1 MRRLRLTHA
10 LTAVA
15 LLGLCWTWVDARE
28 QTAAQPR
35 PATPAPAKPAPAKP
49 VAASPAPTQS
59 HKATLDRYCVT
70 CHSDRLK
77 TAGLTLESIDTANIA
92 GAPDVWEKVVR
103 KVRVGMM
110 PPQGSPAPD
119 AASRAALVSWL
130 TGELDAHAAAHP
142 DPGRPLVHRLNR
154 AEYGNAIRDLLDL
167 EIDPASLLPADDS
180 AYGFDN
186 VADVLGVSPVLLE
199 RYLSAAGKVSAL
211 AVGDP
216 DSGVAS
222 ETFRVRQDASQDR
235 HVEGLPIGTVGGMLA
250 HTTMPLDGEYV
261 IQPRLFRTNLGA
273 MRGLEYAH
281 QLEITVDGARVHL
294 ASFGGDEDFKAS
306 LKNPT
311 LAGDDVEARSR
322 ARVRLTA
329 GPHTIGVAF
338 IEKTAAQNS
347 WRLQPF
353 LRSSHD
359 TFDPTGYP
367 HIDVFSV
374 TGPYNAMGSGD
385 TPSRRRVFLCR
396 PATTAEE
403 EPCARRIVSTLARLA
418 YRGQATDEDI
428 QRLMS
433 FYATGRRD
441 GNFEKGIQLAL
452 QRMLAS
458 AKFALRV
465 ERDPTNTKPGSVYPL
480 HSLDLASR
488 LSFFLWSS
496 LPDDELLRVAEQGTL
511 RTPVVLRQQL
521 RRMLA
526 DPKSEALVTNFA
538 GQWLYLRNLKN
549 MVPLSTEF
557 VDFDDNLR
565 RAFEQEAELFF
576 ASIMRENRSV
586 LDLMDAN
593 YTFINE
599 RLAKHYNIPGVYG
612 SHYRRV
618 TLTDEARRGLL
629 GKGAILMVTSHTDR
643 TSPVVRGKWVLDN
656 LLGAPPP
663 PMPANVP
670 PLDENGQQAG
680 RVLTMRERME
690 VHRRNPVCANCHKI
704 MDPIGLAMENFDAV
718 GSWRTRE
725 GGTHG
730 TAIDASGVLLDG
742 TKVDGIVSLRKALM
756 RNPEIFVGTFV
767 EKMMTYALGRGVA
780 ATDMPTV
787 RQIVRDGGSQN
798 YRFAAMVEGI
808 VNSAAFQMR
817 RVPTAQE
824 QSE

>member
-1 MRRLRLTHA
+1 MLTRA
-10 LTAVA
+10 VTAGVVLT
-15 LLGLCWTWVDARE
+15 LCCTWVEGRE
-28 QTAAQPR
+28 QTA
-35 PATPAPAKPAPAKP
+35 PAASAPAPAVAQTAP
-49 VAASPAPTQS
+49 AASPAPGQQYR
-59 HKATLDRYCVT
+59 AVIDRYCVT

-77 TAGLTLESIDTANIA
+77 TGGLSLQHIDTTNIA
-92 GAPDVWEKVVR
+92 ANTETWEKVVR

-119 AASRAALVSWL
+119 VQSRDAFVSGL
-130 TGELDAHAAAHP
+130 TSALDAHARARP
-142 DPGRPLVHRLNR
+142 DPGRSLVHRLNR
-154 AEYGNAIRDLLDL
+154 SEYGNAIRDLLAL
-167 EIDPASLLPADDS
+167 EIDPATLLPADDS

-216 DSGVAS
+216 EIGVAS
-222 ETFRVRQDASQDR
+222 ETFRIRQDASQDR
-235 HVEGLPIGTVGGMLA
+235 HVEGLPIGTIGGMLA
-250 HTTMPLDGEYV
+250 HTTLPLEGEYV

-273 MRGLEYAH
+273 MRGLEYQH

-294 ASFGGDEDFKAS
+294 ARFGGDEDFKAS
-306 LKNPT
+306 LRNPT
-311 LAGDDVEARSR
+311 LAGDDVDSR
-322 ARVRLTA
+322 ARVRVRLSA

-338 IEKTAAQNS
+338 LEKTAAQNS

-367 HIDVFSV
+367 HIDVFSI
-374 TGPYNAMGSGD
+374 TGPYNASGPGD
-385 TPSRRRVFLCR
+385 TPSRRKIFSCR
-396 PATTAEE
+396 PATPAEE
-403 EPCARRIVSTLARLA
+403 EPCARRIVSRLARLA
-418 YRGQATDEDI
+418 YRGQANDEDI

-433 FYATGRRD
+433 FYATGRRE
-441 GNFEKGIQLAL
+441 GTFERGIQLAL

-458 AKFALRV
+458 AKFALRI
-465 ERDPTNTKPGSVYPL
+465 ERDPAGAAPGSIYRL
-480 HSLDLASR
+480 RSLEIASR

-496 LPDDELLRVAEQGTL
+496 IPDDELLRAAEQGRL
-511 RTPVVLRQQL
+511 RNPIVLRQQL

-526 DPKSEALVTNFA
+526 DPKAEALVTNFA

-565 RAFEQEAELFF
+565 RAFEREAELFF
-576 ASIMRENRSV
+576 ESIMRENRNV
-586 LDLMDAN
+586 LDLMTAD
-593 YTFINE
+593 YTFVNE
-599 RLAKHYNIPGVYG
+599 RLAKHYKIPGVYG

-618 TLTDEARRGLL
+618 ALADEARRGLL

-663 PMPANVP
+663 PMPDNVP

-718 GSWRTRE
+718 GAWRSRE

-730 TAIDASGVLLDG
+730 TEIDASGVLLDG
-742 TKVDGIVSLRKALM
+742 TKVDGVVSLRQALL
-756 RNPEIFVGTFV
+756 RKPEIFVGTFV
-767 EKMMTYALGRGVA
+767 EKLMTYALGRGISA
-780 ATDMPTV
+780 PDMPTV
-787 RQIVRDGGSQN
+787 RQIVRESARQN
-798 YRFAAMVEGI
+798 YRFASIVEG
-808 VNSAAFQMR
+808 VVTSPAFTMR
-817 RVPTAQE
+817 RASE
-824 QSE
+824 DQSLGSRVAR